1 MLGAEKNAMEI
12 LTKRSNFLTPIPTP
26 TAIFYGFFCHE
37 KFTESS
43 QKRDCTNI

>member
-1 MLGAEKNAMEI
+1 MLEAEKNAMEI

-26 TAIFYGFFCHE
+26 TAIFNGLFRHK

-43 QKRDCTNI
+43 PKRNCTNI